1 MHVNTE
7 KSDKQVAIIGGGIAG
22 LSLAYYLQ
30 KQGLKV
36 AVFDREE
43 ANKASMCSQG
53 VITVK
58 GLRVAEKAFLTQN

>member
-53 VITVK
+53 
-58 GLRVAEKAFLTQN
+58 L